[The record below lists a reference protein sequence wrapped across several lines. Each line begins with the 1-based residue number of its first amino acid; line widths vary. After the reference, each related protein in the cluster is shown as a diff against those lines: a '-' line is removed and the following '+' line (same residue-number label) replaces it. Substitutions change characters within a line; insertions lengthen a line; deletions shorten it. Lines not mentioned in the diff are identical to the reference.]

1 MTNSPR
7 KPEPGAWKKADRI
20 AAYGGTFDP
29 IHYGHIEIARL
40 AVRRFGLDEL
50 LLIPAYRP
58 PHKRLDAITGASHR
72 YEMAKLAV
80 AGEPRITVSR
90 LELDAPERPYTVQTM
105 ARLRAE
111 YGLHAKLF
119 FVMGADSFQD
129 IPKWREWERLMANVN
144 LIVVTRPG
152 HAVTADHLPAEARA
166 RVVDA
171 RDTDVGDTGA
181 RKTKDALQLI
191 REGEECFIYV
201 VDEVYLDISSTEIRR
216 RVRDGEGLEGLTPPE
231 VAAYI
236 ERHNLYR
243 HDL

>member
-1 MTNSPR
+1 MANSPR
-7 KPEPGAWKKADRI
+7 QAESGALEGAVRI
-20 AAYGGTFDP
+20 GAYGGTFDP

-72 YEMAKLAV
+72 YEMANLAV
-80 AGEPRITVSR
+80 ASEPRITVSR

-129 IPKWREWERLMANVN
+129 IPKWREWERLIASVN

-152 HAVTADHLPAEARA
+152 HAVTADHLPAAARA
-166 RVVDA
+166 RVVNA
-171 RDTDVGDTGA
+171 RDT
-181 RKTKDALQLI
+181 KDGSRLI
-191 REGEECFIYV
+191 REGDECFIYV
-201 VDEVYLDISSTEIRR
+201 VDEVYLDISSTGIRR
-216 RVRDGEGLEGLTPPE
+216 RVRDGESLEGLTPPG
-231 VAAYI
+231 VVAYI

>member
-1 MTNSPR
+1 M
-7 KPEPGAWKKADRI
+7 KQMDRI
-20 AAYGGTFDP
+20 GAYGGTFDP

-129 IPKWREWERLMANVN
+129 IPKWREWERLTASVN

-152 HAVTADHLPAEARA
+152 HAVTADHLPADARA

-171 RDTDVGDTGA
+171 RDT
-181 RKTKDALQLI
+181 KDAARLL

-216 RVRDGEGLEGLTPPE
+216 RARDGESLEGLTPPG

>member
-1 MTNSPR
+1 M
-7 KPEPGAWKKADRI
+7 KKADHI

-29 IHYGHIEIARL
+29 IHYGHIEIARF

-58 PHKRLDAITGASHR
+58 PHKQLDAITGASHR
-72 YEMAKLAV
+72 YEMAKLAL

-129 IPKWREWERLMANVN
+129 IPKWREWESLMASVN

-166 RVVDA
+166 RVIYACDTDA
-171 RDTDVGDTGA
+171 RDT
-181 RKTKDALQLI
+181 KDAARLI

-201 VDEVYLDISSTEIRR
+201 VDEVHLDISSTEIRR
-216 RVRDGEGLEGLTPPE
+216 RVRDGESLEGLTPPE